1 MPSSGTRAEQTMR
14 ERHQEDHSIMA
25 PQIAPG
31 ASQAFLGSFM
41 GYFVLNIDPIL
52 VRIGALAIHW
62 YGLMYVVA
70 IAVALWTILRYTRR
84 LGLHDDQVWSVF
96 IWTAIAGLI
105 GGRLY
110 FVIQQPNLIQNYLLN
125 PINIIAV
132 WNGGMA
138 FFGAI
143 FAGSATLFLL
153 APRYGIDRYIA
164 IDGGALFA
172 AVGQI
177 FGRVGNIINGDIL
190 GTVASNGVVSIPG
203 EVCAHAPCLA
213 YVPDAHI
220 LPWSVV
226 YLNPNSFAATG
237 IAYQPAPV
245 YEILLNLVI
254 LGILFPLRFY
264 LPQLKA
270 GVFFV
275 LYLALYALSQFV
287 VFFARG
293 TEPIVS
299 FLGTHVLKQAQWTA
313 VIVLLLCVPLYFF
326 IMRVS
331 RPWPYSAEHP
341 VPWMPAT
348 TGHAAHG
355 GAGGSGGSGGERGRI
370 AETVDSGGLALSEV
384 ALPAWQPTRAVGG
397 SLRNVF
403 GSGGRDRLV

>member
-1 MPSSGTRAEQTMR
+1 
-14 ERHQEDHSIMA
+14 MA

-31 ASQAFLGSFM
+31 ASHTFLGSFL

-70 IAVALWTILRYTRR
+70 IAVALWVMLRYTRR
-84 LGLHDDQVWSVF
+84 LGLHDDQIWSIF

-143 FAGSATLFLL
+143 FAGSATLFFL

-190 GTVASNGVVSIPG
+190 GTAASNGVVSIPG
-203 EVCAHAPCLA
+203 QVCAHAPCLA

-254 LGILFPLRFY
+254 LGILLPLRFY
-264 LPQLKA
+264 LPHLKA
-270 GVFFV
+270 GIFFV

-313 VIVLLLCVPLYFF
+313 VIVLLLCIPLYLF

-341 VPWMPAT
+341 VPWTPAT
-348 TGHAAHG
+348 PERAARD
-355 GAGGSGGSGGERGRI
+355 GAGGGSGGERGRI
-370 AETVDSGGLALSEV
+370 PEPVDPSGLTLGEV
-384 ALPAWQPTRAVGG
+384 ALPAWQPTRVTGG
-397 SLRNVF
+397 GLRNVF
-403 GSGGRDRLV
+403 GSAARDGLV

>member
-1 MPSSGTRAEQTMR
+1 
-14 ERHQEDHSIMA
+14 MA
-25 PQIAPG
+25 PQLAPG
-31 ASQAFLGSFM
+31 VSHTFLGSFLGSFL

-70 IAVALWTILRYTRR
+70 IAVALWAMLRYTRR
-84 LGLHDDQVWSVF
+84 LGLHDDQIWSAF

-110 FVIQQPNLIQNYLLN
+110 YVIQQPDLVQKYLLN

-143 FAGSATLFLL
+143 FGGSATLFFL

-164 IDGGALFA
+164 IDGAALFA

-190 GTVASNGVVSIPG
+190 GGAVSNGVVSIPG
-203 EVCAHAPCLA
+203 QVCAHAPCLA

-254 LGILFPLRFY
+254 LGILLPLRFY
-264 LPQLKA
+264 LPRLKA
-270 GVFFV
+270 GIFFV

-299 FLGTHVLKQAQWTA
+299 FLGTQVLKQAQWTA
-313 VIVLLLCVPLYFF
+313 VIVLLLCVPLYFL

-341 VPWMPAT
+341 APWAPPAMPDR
-348 TGHAAHG
+348 AARD
-355 GAGGSGGSGGERGRI
+355 GAGGSGGERGRI
-370 AETVDSGGLALSEV
+370 PEAVDSGGLTLSEV
-384 ALPAWQPTRAVGG
+384 ALPAWQPTRAAGG
-397 SLRNVF
+397 RLRNVF
-403 GSGGRDRLV
+403 GAAARDGLV